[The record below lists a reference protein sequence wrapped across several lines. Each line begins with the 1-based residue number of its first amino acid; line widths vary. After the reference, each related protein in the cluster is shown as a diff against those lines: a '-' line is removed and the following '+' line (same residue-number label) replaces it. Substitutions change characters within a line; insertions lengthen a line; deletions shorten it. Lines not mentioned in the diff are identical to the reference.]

1 MSELSAERFAQR
13 LLDTRVLSESELQQV
28 WAEFGSRNVSL
39 DQFKNFLVGRELLTN
54 FQIDKIERGQRIGF
68 FYGDYKVLY
77 RVGSGTY
84 ARVYRAA
91 HRRTGE
97 VVAVKVLR
105 RRHSEDA
112 EMTEQFCREGE
123 VGCSL
128 RHPNIVPIYDVVSDG
143 GFHFLVMEFVEGRN
157 LREFMKVRPTF
168 DPLQATHLIID
179 TASGLSYA
187 FERGVCHRDI
197 KMSNVL
203 ISSHGRAKLVDFGL
217 AAIDKGEGEPD
228 ESLSNPRT
236 IDYAGL
242 ERASGVRKDDP
253 RSDIYFLGCI
263 YYQMLTGKPP
273 LFETRDRMQRLSKT
287 RFLEIPPIAEVDSTI
302 PVIVATI
309 VNRAMEFEPKLRY
322 QSPGE
327 MLAEL
332 ENVGARL
339 KDQAD
344 QQEGGE
350 PIDAAAA
357 IPQARQHTI
366 MIIESDVTLQD
377 ILRDRLKRRGYR
389 VLVTSDPGRAKDRFL
404 DDLKAADCV
413 VFNTERIGEP
423 ALGQEHLEWRER
435 ADEAGHRVVVPMP
448 VRFSHFQ
455 ALLDKLVHADRT
467 K

>member
-1 MSELSAERFAQR
+1 
-13 LLDTRVLSESELQQV
+13 
-28 WAEFGSRNVSL
+28 
-39 DQFKNFLVGRELLTN
+39 
-54 FQIDKIERGQRIGF
+54 
-68 FYGDYKVLY
+68 
-77 RVGSGTY
+77 
-84 ARVYRAA
+84 
-91 HRRTGE
+91 

-128 RHPNIVPIYDVVSDG
+128 RHPNIVPIYDVISDS

-168 DPLQATHLIID
+168 DPLQATHLITD

-217 AAIDKGEGEPD
+217 AAIDKGEGEAN

-263 YYQMLTGKPP
+263 YYQMLIGKPP

-287 RFLEIPPIAEVDSTI
+287 RFLEIPPIAEVDPTI
-302 PVIVATI
+302 PVIVAAI
-309 VNRAMEFEPKLRY
+309 VNKAMEFEPKLRY

-350 PIDAAAA
+350 PIAVAAA
-357 IPQARQHTI
+357 IPQARQQTI

-423 ALGQEHLEWRER
+423 ALAAFNDFGAGQRTKDVPVVLLLGQEHIEWRER

-455 ALLDKLVHADRT
+455 ALLDKLVHAEGT
-467 K
+467 E